1 MFNKPQTPLNSI
13 NWDEPIEIETRDSD
27 SINSESISKIT
38 ENKKTPKLYT
48 FYEYLNK
55 NRESKSQEN
64 SNKSLLHSARSNS
77 NYSQSIKNSEEYIYK
92 LRRPISQN
100 FQYSNSETS
109 GNLKNRKMPISSGFG
124 GFTTTTRKITQVL
137 KRII

>member
-1 MFNKPQTPLNSI
+1 LFNKPQTPLNSI

-64 SNKSLLHSARSNS
+64 SN
-77 NYSQSIKNSEEYIYK
+77 
-92 LRRPISQN
+92 
-100 FQYSNSETS
+100 
-109 GNLKNRKMPISSGFG
+109 
-124 GFTTTTRKITQVL
+124 
-137 KRII
+137 